1 MVCAFR
7 KEVKG
12 DKIQNVEPTQLM
24 ILDFNPDDNNLQGCV
39 RRVCMRK
46 MESLMDTPESNLK
59 AFQLLH
65 RALVWQMICW
75 QV

>member
-7 KEVKG
+7 KGGGEVKG
-12 DKIQNVEPTQLM
+12 DKIQNVELTQLM

-46 MESLMDTPESNLK
+46 MDTPESNLK

-65 RALVWQMICW
+65 RALV
-75 QV
+75 